1 MAGDAQI
8 YLRGNLG
15 AEPELKVLP
24 SGITVC
30 NFSVGCTPRIK
41 KDEQWMDGETTWYRV
56 ALWGRDAES
65 AIDALHKGTLVD
77 ISGEVSNRKYVDKEG
92 IEKTEEV
99 STEIEKPAKEV
110 KAKKD
115 ETKKPIASAPNKS
128 TKTTNVKKATSVKTG
143 VSRGK

>member
-92 IEKTEEV
+92 IEKTSLEV
-99 STEIEKPAKEV
+99 N
-110 KAKKD
+110 AKKYAIVPKYA
-115 ETKKPIASAPNKS
+115 TALPAG
-128 TKTTNVKKATSVKTG
+128 TTTTTDPWSN
-143 VSRGK
+143 

>member
-1 MAGDAQI
+1 MAGEATI

-24 SGITVC
+24 SGIAVC

-41 KDEQWMDGETTWYRV
+41 KDDQWIDGETTWYRI

-65 AIDALHKGTLVD
+65 AIDSLHKGTLVD

-92 IEKTEEV
+92 LEKTSLEV
-99 STEIEKPAKEV
+99 NARKYAIVPKYVTASPAG
-110 KAKKD
+110 
-115 ETKKPIASAPNKS
+115 
-128 TKTTNVKKATSVKTG
+128 TTTTTDPWGN
-143 VSRGK
+143 

>member
-92 IEKTEEV
+92 IEKTSLEV
-99 STEIEKPAKEV
+99 N
-110 KAKKD
+110 AKKYAIVPLFA
-115 ETKKPIASAPNKS
+115 TASRAG
-128 TKTTNVKKATSVKTG
+128 TTTTTDPWSN
-143 VSRGK
+143 